1 MEKRDTTEKMS
12 SITPATATVAETSVE
27 ESQESSNTV
36 GSDTV
41 DTSKLGKLISK
52 PNATSDVW
60 KYFKVFEKNKNVAK
74 CCVDNCD
81 YVKEIKNGNT
91 SHLRIHLQSQIHR
104 GIYKDNVETGLR
116 EHFDTIASSGGGTSK
131 RQIDGHFTRHHAPSF
146 ARNLIIWIAM
156 TYQALSVATEFFFR
170 QMCTSLNPKAEK
182 EIKLGDHKIKDL
194 ILRQSSEVKVLLER
208 LLKGRCCFL
217 VTWLLYVIYLTVNMH
232 CLKVKCFQPLWM
244 DGLPFKPY
252 HISD

>member
-1 MEKRDTTEKMS
+1 MEKRDKTEEMS

-52 PNATSDVW
+52 SNATSDVW

-74 CCVDNCD
+74 CCVDNCN

-104 GIYKDNVETGLR
+104 GVYKEKRVNGGTRR
-116 EHFDTIASSGGGTSK
+116 EVPGTSIFFGRFPVFAKKSGGCRYHVKKDENNT
-131 RQIDGHFTRHHAPSF
+131 
-146 ARNLIIWIAM
+146 N
-156 TYQALSVATEFFFR
+156 V
-170 QMCTSLNPKAEK
+170 
-182 EIKLGDHKIKDL
+182 IKI
-194 ILRQSSEVKVLLER
+194 
-208 LLKGRCCFL
+208 
-217 VTWLLYVIYLTVNMH
+217 
-232 CLKVKCFQPLWM
+232 
-244 DGLPFKPY
+244 
-252 HISD
+252 